1 MKLFTVEEANQLLP
15 TARQIL
21 VKIKMLYSYLAVF
34 REEARNAAT
43 ASQNGGGGMESGSK
57 YVTSLYE
64 IGKLTS
70 QIDEL
75 GIQLKDY
82 ERGLIDFPSMRDGR
96 IVLLCW
102 QLDEGDEIL
111 WWHDLEAG
119 FAGRQ
124 PL

>member
-1 MKLFTVEEANQLLP
+1 MKLFTLNEANQLLP
-15 TARQIL
+15 TAREMV
-21 VKIKMLYSYLAVF
+21 VKIKMLHGYTRLF
-34 REEARNAAT
+34 RAEAHKAAR
-43 ASQNGGGGMESGSK
+43 AAEHGGGMPSGSK
-57 YVTSLYE
+57 YVNSLYE

-70 QIDEL
+70 ELDEL
-75 GIQLKDY
+75 GIQLKDF
-82 ERGLIDFPSMRDGR
+82 EQGLIDFPSLRNGR

-102 QLDEGDEIL
+102 KLDEGDEIL